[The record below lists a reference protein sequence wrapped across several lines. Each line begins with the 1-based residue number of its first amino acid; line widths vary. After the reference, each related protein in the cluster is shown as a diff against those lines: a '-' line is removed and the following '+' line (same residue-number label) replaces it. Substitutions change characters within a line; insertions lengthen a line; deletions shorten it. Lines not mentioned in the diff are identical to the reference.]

1 MGTGDILLGGNP
13 VRDGLA
19 FRPGG
24 SSNTRRYAS
33 CYGNRYKLRPC
44 GPLAL
49 PTFTSLKQ
57 VQGLELHLVHP
68 SPHQHLHPIHTSVS
82 VITGRTL
89 TIVAKV
95 TTWRLF
101 AKRDIASALIKATTM
116 KLAWVS
122 CFLMISTNQ
131 VQRASSDIEGR
142 PAKSHSTVRKKCQW
156 KAYC

>member
-1 MGTGDILLGGNP
+1 MGTGDILLGANP

-57 VQGLELHLVHP
+57 VQDLELHLHP
-68 SPHQHLHPIHTSVS
+68 PPHQHLHLIHTSAS

-95 TTWRLF
+95 TT
-101 AKRDIASALIKATTM
+101 
-116 KLAWVS
+116 
-122 CFLMISTNQ
+122 
-131 VQRASSDIEGR
+131 
-142 PAKSHSTVRKKCQW
+142 
-156 KAYC
+156 

>member
-1 MGTGDILLGGNP
+1 MCGRAANTQTLDLEVRGSSLARRVVSLDKELYSTMSLFTQVYKWVPATYCWGNP

-57 VQGLELHLVHP
+57 VQSLELHLVHP
-68 SPHQHLHPIHTSVS
+68 PPHQHLHSIHTSVS

-95 TTWRLF
+95 TT
-101 AKRDIASALIKATTM
+101 
-116 KLAWVS
+116 
-122 CFLMISTNQ
+122 
-131 VQRASSDIEGR
+131 
-142 PAKSHSTVRKKCQW
+142 
-156 KAYC
+156 